1 MKRQPL
7 NQFTV
12 KKNFTLFNQLNNE
25 SVTGDLI
32 NEDEIE
38 GRKFYVMRIG
48 QRVMKF
54 AKDAYTPKK
63 SFLIR

>member
-1 MKRQPL
+1 MRQTNR
-7 NQFTV
+7 NQFVV
-12 KKNFTLFNQLNNE
+12 KRNFTLFNQLNNE

-48 QRVMKF
+48 PRVMKF

-63 SFLIR
+63 SLLTR